1 MNLSNIDLNLLLVF
15 QTLMTHRH
23 VTRAGQAL
31 GLSQPATSNAL
42 SRLRKL
48 LDDELFIR
56 SAHGLQP
63 TPKALDLAQQIQPA
77 LNQIQAALAAPPA
90 FHPAT
95 SQITFNIGMS
105 DYVEFVLLPPLLN
118 KIQSVAPGVSLQIR
132 SGDRSVQLAMLDRGE
147 LDLLCGLFPEEID
160 YHQQQHLFQETFVG
174 VCRRSHPTIQAD
186 LSLKAYAAA
195 NHLLVSIKE
204 DRIGRVDHLL
214 AKRGLQRHI
223 AISVP
228 HFLVVPGIIAKTDL
242 VTTLAERVARTF
254 AQLYSLQVLPLPF
267 DMEGFYVYM
276 RWHKSNEKQLAQQW
290 LRALVSEVSS
300 QALGSQ

>member
-42 SRLRKL
+42 GRLRKL
-48 LDDELFIR
+48 LDDDLFIR
-56 SAHGLQP
+56 SVHGLQP
-63 TPKALDLAQQIQPA
+63 TPKALTLAKQIQPA
-77 LNQIQAALAAPPA
+77 LNQIQSALTPPQA
-90 FHPAT
+90 FNSAT

-118 KIQSVAPGVSLQIR
+118 KIQSVAPGIHLQIQ
-132 SGDRSVQLAMLDRGE
+132 SGDRSAQLAMLDQGE
-147 LDLLCGLFPEEID
+147 LDLLCGLFPEQLD
-160 YHQQQHLFQETFVG
+160 HHHQQHLFKETFVG

-186 LSLKAYAAA
+186 LSIKDYVAA
-195 NHLLVSIKE
+195 NHLLVSIKG
-204 DRIGRVDHLL
+204 DRIGRVDRLL
-214 AKRGLQRHI
+214 AAQNLQRHV

-242 VTTLAERVARTF
+242 ITTLAKRVANTF
-254 AQLYSLQVLPLPF
+254 SQLYSLQVLPLPF
-267 DMEGFYVYM
+267 DTEGFNVYM
-276 RWHKSNEKQLAQQW
+276 RWHKSNEKNLAQQW
-290 LRALVSEVSS
+290 LRTLVSEISYRT
-300 QALGSQ
+300 LG